1 MRYRYESDVLCFSV
15 DISTLNGCCGIGNVT
30 RMSVHKDSCRSKKAR
45 TTEYKR
51 AMEYFVNEV
60 YEDGLPYGVFLA
72 TDVTPDSKDA
82 IGAYYDSSYE
92 REEEVNLYNFAKAN
106 KFKMSRPAYNPNSG
120 NDIVV
125 FTKDI
130 SEYTVRTREEDY

>member
-1 MRYRYESDVLCFSV
+1 
-15 DISTLNGCCGIGNVT
+15 
-30 RMSVHKDSCRSKKAR
+30 
-45 TTEYKR
+45 
-51 AMEYFVNEV
+51 MEYFVNEV